1 VTQYAIWC
9 GKIARGF
16 TLAEQLLPLSAFI
29 MHDVDLLPSDEMQ
42 KVYERP
48 PPQGCAV
55 HLASVWPML
64 DGNFCKL
71 QCAYGSMVW
80 PRLPLKALYC
90 DSPKET

>member
-1 VTQYAIWC
+1 MTQYAIWC

-64 DGNFCKL
+64 AGNFCKL
-71 QCAYGSMVW
+71 WQYGMASVRH
-80 PRLPLKALYC
+80 P
-90 DSPKET
+90 